1 MSFAESIGRR
11 VASVEPWRCGSTI
24 FRRPHTPYHTGLTRS
39 VRRTLPRARSFFI
52 SLPSASL
59 SLFVRF
65 FYGREAILRSCTSC
79 ARARRAQMPYS
90 VHTTGP
96 GQGVYTAVPKKRE
109 RQRGERGIVDIK
121 KIPGAKF
128 GKHHKLQSSPR
139 LLSSVL
145 SRPRGQSILLCLCSH
160 FFSLA
165 SPHATLPRE
174 STLSRCGGIPDSTL

>member
-1 MSFAESIGRR
+1 MAAQYLG
-11 VASVEPWRCGSTI
+11 A
-24 FRRPHTPYHTGLTRS
+24 LTLLTTQDS
-39 VRRTLPRARSFFI
+39 LAQCAALSRARD
-52 SLPSASL
+52 P
-59 SLFVRF
+59 SLFLFLRLLSRSLFAF
-65 FYGREAILRSCTSC
+65 FTGGRPFYAL
-79 ARARRAQMPYS
+79 ARAALALAAPKCPTPSTLQAQARVCTQRYR
-90 VHTTGP
+90 
-96 GQGVYTAVPKKRE
+96 KK
-109 RQRGERGIVDIK
+109 ERGIVDIK